1 MNNLVGKYRKDGEC
15 SYALGTTIVFE
26 LLKNNIKCDCL
37 YVHSKFREN
46 EYTTQI
52 FKMAEAKSIEIIYS
66 DKIFNT
72 LSDKEN
78 CFLIGKFKKYTMQLQ
93 VEDNHVVLVNISNS
107 GNLGTI
113 MRTSLGF
120 GIRNIAI
127 IGQSVDIFDPK
138 TIRASMGAIFSLN
151 VELFNNFEQYQAK
164 FSTHSYYPFMLKAK
178 TQLHNVKFAS
188 PYSLIFGN
196 ESSGLDDEFLN
207 IGTPIIIKHENTIDS
222 LNLAISVAIAIF
234 HATK

>member
-1 MNNLVGKYRKDGEC
+1 MNNLVGKYKKDGEY

-46 EYTTQI
+46 EYTAQI
-52 FKMAEAKSIEIIYS
+52 FEMAEAKKIEIINS

-78 CFLIGKFKKYTMQLQ
+78 CFLIGKFKKYKKQL
-93 VEDNHVVLVNISNS
+93 VADANHVVLVNISNS

-120 GIRNIAI
+120 GI
-127 IGQSVDIFDPK
+127 
-138 TIRASMGAIFSLN
+138 
-151 VELFNNFEQYQAK
+151 
-164 FSTHSYYPFMLKAK
+164 
-178 TQLHNVKFAS
+178 
-188 PYSLIFGN
+188 
-196 ESSGLDDEFLN
+196 
-207 IGTPIIIKHENTIDS
+207 
-222 LNLAISVAIAIF
+222 
-234 HATK
+234 